1 MTLKRRRT
9 NVDATLL
16 RRINVSTTSFWGHV
30 PAGTSDSQQMDRIL
44 LRISYSDS
52 VILDFNQQP
61 EDLQP
66 ILREEVEIAVAALK
80 KGKSAGDDNITA
92 EFVLAGRETMT
103 DDLTDLGQGLEKMR
117 LTYPTDSVT
126 DYYTA

>member
-1 MTLKRRRT
+1 M
-9 NVDATLL
+9 
-16 RRINVSTTSFWGHV
+16 

-61 EDLQP
+61 QDLQS
-66 ILREEVEIAVAALK
+66 IFREEVEIAVTALK

-103 DDLTDLGQGLEKMR
+103 DDLTGLGQGLEKR
-117 LTYPTDSVT
+117 RVTYPTDSVT
-126 DYYTA
+126 DYYTD